1 MEIQTIDQNKQ
12 MPVRLAATNTLPE
25 SLVNSLPP
33 IVKASI
39 TQLPLRQIYKRNP
52 NQLNVFCVEVIGKLN
67 ITMQDPAIEAP
78 VLNSEIMRYA
88 EQSKITPAEF
98 FIARTLLSRGMLA
111 DVDGE
116 IMKPYKRIDYET
128 FNQVEEA
135 YLRFKEIDKAY
146 ENGLKKINK
155 FLNPPPPE
163 PTPEEIKA
171 KRARL
176 IEDIKQQYL
185 TFGHCEYGFM
195 IYEDLKETGV
205 LDPFRARERTKPIQ
219 NRLMSKFLAVERGR
233 NLFYNKVE
241 LERLAEAFRNNTGY
255 RIPEIVKQ
263 EVRNE
268 ILKNYFQSNKKY

>member
-1 MEIQTIDQNKQ
+1 M
-12 MPVRLAATNTLPE
+12 
-25 SLVNSLPP
+25 
-33 IVKASI
+33 
-39 TQLPLRQIYKRNP
+39 
-52 NQLNVFCVEVIGKLN
+52 EVIGKLN

-135 YLRFKEIDKAY
+135 YLRFKTIDKVY
-146 ENGLKKINK
+146 ENGLKEIHRY
-155 FLNPPPPE
+155 LNPPPPE

-171 KRARL
+171 KRERL

-195 IYEDLKETGV
+195 VYEDLKETGV
-205 LDPFRARERTKPIQ
+205 LDPFRTRERTKPIQ

-241 LERLAEAFRNNTGY
+241 LERLAEAFTNNTGY
-255 RIPEIVKQ
+255 RIPEIIKQ
-263 EVRNE
+263 EVRSE
-268 ILKNYFQSNKKY
+268 ILKNYFKSLKNE